1 MTSALTGHTRIT
13 ETNTADASTVF
24 TVGSAA
30 TKGSIKTE
38 NL

>member
-1 MTSALTGHTRIT
+1 MTSALTGHTIIT

-24 TVGSAA
+24 TVGSAT
-30 TKGSIKTE
+30 TKASMKTG

>member
-1 MTSALTGHTRIT
+1 MTSALTDHTRIT

-30 TKGSIKTE
+30 RKGSMKTG